1 MATLKQSA
9 KGTYRV
15 RFRYMDKQFFRS
27 CETAEEKGANQVL
40 ARVEETISLLK
51 TGRLTL
57 PPDVTGEGVG
67 DFIVSGGKVTAKQ
80 VIKETHTLKQT
91 VADYFASIPTGA
103 KSANSLATERTHL
116 DHFIRILKPSTP
128 IDSIGVGELQ
138 AYVTKRSKEKGIRG
152 RKVQPETLRKE
163 LVTFGTMRRWA
174 KARGGAMG
182 TWTGKRSSF
191 PRGQRKPRSAR
202 GRKLNLS

>member
-27 CETAEEKGANQVL
+27 CETAEEKAANQVL

-67 DFIVSGGKVTAKQ
+67 DFIVSGGKVTAKP
-80 VIKETHTLKQT
+80 VIKETHTLRQT
-91 VADYFASIPTGA
+91 GGRLLRLYPHRG
-103 KSANSLATERTHL
+103 E
-116 DHFIRILKPSTP
+116 
-128 IDSIGVGELQ
+128 VG
-138 AYVTKRSKEKGIRG
+138 
-152 RKVQPETLRKE
+152 
-163 LVTFGTMRRWA
+163 
-174 KARGGAMG
+174 
-182 TWTGKRSSF
+182 
-191 PRGQRKPRSAR
+191 
-202 GRKLNLS
+202 